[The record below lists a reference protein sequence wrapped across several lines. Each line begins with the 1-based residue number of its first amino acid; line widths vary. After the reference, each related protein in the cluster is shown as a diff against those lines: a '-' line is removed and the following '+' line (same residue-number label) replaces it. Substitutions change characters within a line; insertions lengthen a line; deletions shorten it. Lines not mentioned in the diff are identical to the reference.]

1 MTSHSGFTTCILT
14 NNYLDD
20 SAQRGSLAQLM
31 CELRPHFDL
40 LIESCQIGMAK
51 PDPQIYRFMLDTLKA
66 SPSEVRRH
74 FLSVERNVVE
84 IMQSRK
90 IGKE

>member
-1 MTSHSGFTTCILT
+1 
-14 NNYLDD
+14 
-20 SAQRGSLAQLM
+20 M

-74 FLSVERNVVE
+74 FLSVEKNVIE
-84 IMQSRK
+84 ILQSRK
-90 IGKE
+90 IEKE